1 MKLYYNVQRV
11 AYIIFDS
18 ACRINIMFSY
28 LKQKFN
34 LILIKLKMNAIIHGY
49 CLGKYFAFNRCQF

>member
-1 MKLYYNVQRV
+1 
-11 AYIIFDS
+11 
-18 ACRINIMFSY
+18 MFSY
-28 LKQKFN
+28 LKQKLN